1 MDWCVLELKPAGG
14 GSRLVVVVDCW
25 PDAADDSMLEE
36 EQEEEHGSSTFV
48 VVAPAVNENMA
59 ADRNMQC
66 CREGEGDRNG
76 GLLLVVEVADQNW
89 CICVEVFEAE
99 GSSSELEPEQP
110 QQEVS

>member
-1 MDWCVLELKPAGG
+1 
-14 GSRLVVVVDCW
+14 
-25 PDAADDSMLEE
+25 MLEE
-36 EQEEEHGSSTFV
+36 EEHESSAFV

-76 GLLLVVEVADQNW
+76 RLLVVEAAVQNW

-110 QQEVS
+110 QQEVPQ

>member
-1 MDWCVLELKPAGG
+1 MGVCWS
-14 GSRLVVVVDCW
+14 GSQLVVVVDWCW
-25 PDAADDSMLEE
+25 WLTAGRRQQSDDRMLE
-36 EQEEEHGSSTFV
+36 EEEHGSCTFC

-89 CICVEVFEAE
+89 CICVEVFEAD

-110 QQEVS
+110 QQEVPQ

>member
-1 MDWCVLELKPAGG
+1 MEVA
-14 GSRLVVVVDCW
+14 CW
-25 PDAADDSMLEE
+25 PEVADDSMLEE
-36 EQEEEHGSSTFV
+36 EEHGRSSTFV
-48 VVAPAVNENMA
+48 VVAPALNGNMA

-99 GSSSELEPEQP
+99 GSSSELEPEPQP
-110 QQEVS
+110 QQEVPQ